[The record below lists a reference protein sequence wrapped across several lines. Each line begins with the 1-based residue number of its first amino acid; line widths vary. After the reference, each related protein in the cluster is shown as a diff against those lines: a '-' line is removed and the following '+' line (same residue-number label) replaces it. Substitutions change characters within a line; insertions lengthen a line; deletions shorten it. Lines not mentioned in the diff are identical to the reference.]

1 MKTKDFDT
9 ESLGQDSVDN
19 LLNSISDIVFHE
31 YDQKK
36 TIIYSKNDIDPIP
49 LSSFSEKD
57 IKILKTIFKVI
68 KEKERGNPEKSDFQ
82 IVFYDHY
89 IRLSSLQSI
98 SGKIYNCRNM
108 PKEFI
113 LLEDAGFPD
122 YIIKELLHERL
133 NKGGLVFIS
142 GAPGQGKSNTAAA
155 FIDSRL
161 KNFKGV
167 FIAIEDPV
175 EIPLHGTHGKGQC
188 IQVPVEDTFAN
199 CIKRSLRSY
208 PAGQNCGLFIGELR
222 DYESAIAAV
231 QGAIDGRLVVTT
243 FHTKSL
249 ELAFERLSNL
259 LSQKLTKEESF
270 NLIAESFKLGIHQ
283 RLVKTTNPNGK
294 TDLRLR
300 PQILVDSQEVYQFIR
315 QEKISGILD
324 QIERQ
329 YTQYKNKNKIT
340 YR

>member
-1 MKTKDFDT
+1 MKQSNFEVKDFSQ
-9 ESLGQDSVDN
+9 EEVDK
-19 LLNSISDIVFHE
+19 LLNDISDIVFHE
-31 YDQKK
+31 YDQNK
-36 TIIYSKNDIDPIP
+36 TIIYSKSKIDPIP
-49 LSSFSEKD
+49 LSTYSEDKLN
-57 IKILKTIFKVI
+57 IFKTIFKLI
-68 KEKERGNPEKSDFQ
+68 KEKEKRNPDKSDFQ

-89 IRLSSLQSI
+89 IRLSSLFSI

-108 PKEFI
+108 PKDFI
-113 LLEDAGFPD
+113 FLENAGFPD
-122 YIIKELLHERL
+122 YIVKELLHERL

-155 FIDSRL
+155 LIDARL
-161 KNFKGV
+161 KAFNGV

-175 EIPLHGTHGKGQC
+175 EIPLHGVHGKGHC
-188 IQVPVEDTFAN
+188 IQVPVEDSFAN

-208 PAGQNCGLFIGELR
+208 PAGQNCGLFVGELR

-283 RLVKTTNPNGK
+283 RLVKTQINGEETELK
-294 TDLRLR
+294 LR

-329 YTQYKNKNKIT
+329 YTQYRNKNKIK

>member
-1 MKTKDFDT
+1 MKSGSIED
-9 ESLGQDSVDN
+9 ESLDQSLVDKLMN
-19 LLNSISDIVFHE
+19 GISDIVFHE

-36 TIIYSKNDIDPIP
+36 TIIYSKSQIDPIP
-49 LSSFSEKD
+49 LHNFNEEEKN
-57 IKILKTIFKVI
+57 ILKTIYKRI
-68 KEKERGNPEKSDFQ
+68 KEKEKRNPDKSDFQ

-89 IRLSSLQSI
+89 IRLSSLYSI

-113 LLEDAGFPD
+113 LLENAGFPD
-122 YIIKELLHERL
+122 YIVKELLHERL

-155 FIDSRL
+155 FIDARL
-161 KNFKGV
+161 KNYKGV

-188 IQVPVEDTFAN
+188 IQVPVEDSFAN

-283 RLVKTTNPNGK
+283 RIVKTSNNNGG
-294 TDLRLR
+294 TDLKLR
-300 PQILVDSQEVYQFIR
+300 PQVLVDSQEVYQFIK